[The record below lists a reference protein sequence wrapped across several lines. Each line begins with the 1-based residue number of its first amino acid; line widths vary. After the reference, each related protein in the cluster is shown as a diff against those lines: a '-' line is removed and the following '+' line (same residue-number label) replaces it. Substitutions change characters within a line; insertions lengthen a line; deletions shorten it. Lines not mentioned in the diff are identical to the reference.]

1 MPPKGSKKRKV
12 EEQVPPP
19 PVANKRASLSS
30 FSIGPSQRLV
40 EKARAVSQPE
50 IVELSYEYTIPDLSL
65 LPQKPGEYVSSSVF
79 HAKSHKNI
87 AWKLKIYPNGDL
99 GDTQGHLSIYLRRC
113 FLRDQEKTPSAVI
126 KYVSACYKISLL
138 KNGKEIVSKMA
149 EDYFYSS
156 KGLGWSKFLSLDQL
170 KGVNNAELKIVCS
183 LVLEADRITTTCPVR

>member
-12 EEQVPPP
+12 EEQAPPP

-50 IVELSYEYTIPDLSL
+50 IEELSYEYTIPDLSL
-65 LPQKPGEYVSSSVF
+65 VPQKPGECVSSSVF
-79 HAKSHKNI
+79 HAKSHANI
-87 AWKLKIYPNGDL
+87 AWKLKIYPNGILEDS
-99 GDTQGHLSIYLRRC
+99 QGHLSINLRRS
-113 FLRDQEKTPSAVI
+113 FLRDQDKTLSAAKSVG
-126 KYVSACYKISLL
+126 ACYKISLL

-149 EDYFYSS
+149 DDYSCSS
-156 KGLGWSKFLSLDQL
+156 NNFGWSKFLSLDQL

-183 LVLEADRITTTCPVR
+183 LVFEADRITTTCPVR